1 MLRLV
6 LIYITL
12 QNDCVSSISFTRTMY
27 NCSRILLNI
36 LIISLFV
43 FLIRGWARG
52 VCKYH
57 FLGEKLVE
65 PFLTNFKEKFKVLIE
80 ISL

>member
-12 QNDCVSSISFTRTMY
+12 QNDCVSSISFTRTMFT
-27 NCSRILLNI
+27 CSRILLNI
-36 LIISLFV
+36 LSLFY
-43 FLIRGWARG
+43 LIRGWARG

-57 FLGEKLVE
+57 FLGDKLVE
-65 PFLTNFKEKFKVLIE
+65 PFLTNFKEKLKAFIE

>member
-6 LIYITL
+6 FIYIIL
-12 QNDCVSSISFTRTMY
+12 QNNLLNAY
-27 NCSRILLNI
+27 NVYTCSRILLNI
-36 LIISLFV
+36 LSLFL
-43 FLIRGWARG
+43 LIRGWARG

-57 FLGEKLVE
+57 FLGEILVE
-65 PFLTNFKEKFKVLIE
+65 PFLTNLKEKLKALIE